1 MQNCALIQYGG
12 ESNMLNIDLNL
23 LVMLNALLTEC
34 NVTKA
39 AQRSNLSVS
48 AMSRALNR
56 LRTSLNDPLLMKSGR
71 TMVLTPYALSI
82 RAQVSQLM
90 DQLEYVFVVP
100 NKLDLAV
107 LSRQFTLRASAG
119 FAENYGSALLT
130 LIRQQAPNATLRI
143 ISKEIKHTQQ
153 LKQGDIDAEI
163 SVITDNTDPEL
174 KSRFLFSDVFIGVCN
189 VTHPLVKQ
197 PITLELLN
205 NYDFI
210 GVQRQYPFN
219 QLTHENCACTSTDT
233 IKPAILNVTGFST
246 AITIVSQSQLIAIVP
261 KRFTH
266 ILRNQVLKQSLFS
279 FPLPYSI
286 PSLNI
291 SLLWHPKMHNDLA
304 HKWFRDCILQVCN
317 EINDID
323 I

>member
-130 LIRQQAPNATLRI
+130 LIRQQAPNSTLFELSVKKLNTLNSLSKVILMQKLVSLLIILIQNSKAVSCLVMYSLGYVMLRI
-143 ISKEIKHTQQ
+143 H
-153 LKQGDIDAEI
+153 
-163 SVITDNTDPEL
+163 
-174 KSRFLFSDVFIGVCN
+174 
-189 VTHPLVKQ
+189 
-197 PITLELLN
+197 
-205 NYDFI
+205 
-210 GVQRQYPFN
+210 
-219 QLTHENCACTSTDT
+219 
-233 IKPAILNVTGFST
+233 
-246 AITIVSQSQLIAIVP
+246 
-261 KRFTH
+261 
-266 ILRNQVLKQSLFS
+266 SLS
-279 FPLPYSI
+279 NL
-286 PSLNI
+286 
-291 SLLWHPKMHNDLA
+291 
-304 HKWFRDCILQVCN
+304 
-317 EINDID
+317 
-323 I
+323 

>member
-1 MQNCALIQYGG
+1 
-12 ESNMLNIDLNL
+12 MLNIDLNL
-23 LVMLNALLTEC
+23 LVMLDALLTEC
-34 NVTKA
+34 NITKA
-39 AQRSNLSVS
+39 AQRTGLSVS

-56 LRTSLNDPLLMKSGR
+56 LRTSLSDPLLIKSGR
-71 TMVLTPYALSI
+71 EMVLTPYAI
-82 RAQVSQLM
+82 GIKQQVSQLIN
-90 DQLEYVFVVP
+90 QLEHVFIVP
-100 NKLDLAV
+100 KTLDLTI

-119 FAENYGSALLT
+119 FAENYGSALLA
-130 LIRQQAPNATLRI
+130 LMRQQAPNTTLRI
-143 ISKEIKHTQQ
+143 ISKEMKHTQQ

-174 KSRFLFSDVFIGVCN
+174 KSRFLFNDVFIGVCN
-189 VTHPLVKQ
+189 INHPLAKQ

-205 NYDFI
+205 SFDFI
-210 GVQRQYPFN
+210 GVQRQYPFS
-219 QLTHENCACTSTDT
+219 QLAQENCACISTEI

-246 AITIVSQSQLIAIVP
+246 AITIASHSHLIAVVP
-261 KRFTH
+261 MHFTH
-266 ILRNQVLKQSLFS
+266 ILRNQILKQSLLS
-279 FPLPYSI
+279 FPLPYSV